1 MMLTG
6 RLLDASGVTWKRN
19 RRKFMIRSITQQK
32 PEEELGQLLN
42 DLTRV
47 FIIGCGTCV
56 TLTHTGG
63 EAEVKSMREKLTRK
77 GKLITGE
84 MVLPVACDNMTTEA
98 MKEYGQKIDQADVLL
113 IMTCAFG
120 VQTIARQLKKMVVPA
135 LDTLFIGKETALGQF
150 DEICTQCGDCILGE
164 TGGICPVTSCHKGL
178 VNGPCG
184 GTNNGKCEIDEA
196 KDCAWTLI
204 YNRLKEM
211 NQLDAMRKFQ
221 KPRNHQ
227 VEPTPGKYKL

>member
-1 MMLTG
+1 
-6 RLLDASGVTWKRN
+6 
-19 RRKFMIRSITQQK
+19 MIRSITQQK
-32 PEEELGQLLN
+32 SEEEILRLLEELG
-42 DLTRV
+42 RV

-63 EAEVKSMREKLTRK
+63 EPEVEAMKERLSDK
-77 GKLITGE
+77 GKLITGGV
-84 MVLPVACDNMTTEA
+84 VLPVGCDNLTGDA
-98 MKEYGQKIDQADVLL
+98 LSKYGQQIAQADVLF

-120 VQTIARQLKKMVVPA
+120 VQTVARQLKKLVVPA

-150 DEICTQCGDCILGE
+150 DEICLQCGACILGE

-184 GTNNGKCEIDEA
+184 GTNNGKCEIDSA

-204 YNRLKEM
+204 YNRLKDLGT
-211 NQLDAMRKFQ
+211 LDAMRRFQ
-221 KPRNHQ
+221 QPRNHQ
-227 VEPTPGKYKL
+227 GEPKPGKLVISAS